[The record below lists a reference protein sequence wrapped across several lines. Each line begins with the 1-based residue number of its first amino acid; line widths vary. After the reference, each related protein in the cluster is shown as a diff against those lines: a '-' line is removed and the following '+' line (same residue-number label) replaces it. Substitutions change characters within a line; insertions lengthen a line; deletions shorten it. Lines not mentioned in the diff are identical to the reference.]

1 MEPGDQND
9 HLIQNIHGLD
19 WTSNIKHW
27 TLNIDL
33 QALHWNLLEPHL
45 WRVGKSTWL
54 GRPMLDEASEDN
66 DYLENQHLARPTW
79 EPGRELE
86 ELRGGERDASW
97 KLMLL
102 LSLILR
108 LVLQNLQ
115 SVSYL
120 IFFFWR
126 LLFHNWIRSNIL
138 ESGHL
143 FSMGKE
149 NVPHLELFLM
159 EFIIIRIMTT
169 VSTTRSVCAISS
181 LLLCYILVC
190 WCCFVKTVQ
199 NSR

>member
-1 MEPGDQND
+1 MKFNPPDRTPDFPSTAGSKSGRQWQWSDPAPGNQNELWLNWSSLCNGTWGPND
-9 HLIQNIHGLD
+9 HLSQNNHWLH
-19 WTSNIKHW
+19 WTLNIKHW

-33 QALHWNLLEPHL
+33 QGLHWNLLEPHL

-54 GRPMLDEASEDN
+54 GRAVLDEASENN

-86 ELRGGERDASW
+86 ELQGEERDASW

-126 LLFHNWIRSNIL
+126 LLFHNWVQSNVL
-138 ESGHL
+138 ESAHW
-143 FSMGKE
+143 
-149 NVPHLELFLM
+149 
-159 EFIIIRIMTT
+159 
-169 VSTTRSVCAISS
+169 
-181 LLLCYILVC
+181 LC
-190 WCCFVKTVQ
+190 
-199 NSR
+199 